1 MPDRERDTRG
11 FHRGATLCGLAAALC
26 ACGAIG
32 DPRPPLENLPNPV
45 HDLSARQVSDGI
57 DLAWTWPVRTTEGEI
72 ARDMSGFTLWAVDV
86 PSLPAELGRDTID
99 DHRRQVA
106 TLEAPAFANSEP
118 GDRLELRSPLNAW
131 KLGQPAI
138 LVITAWNRAGRDGG
152 YSNQVPIQPLQ
163 PPGAPRLREPAVTA
177 QGVALTWH
185 PADLAEEYAIER
197 AGSEEGAFETLGR
210 LASESFL
217 DRTAAWGD
225 LHRYRLRP
233 YRMSDA
239 GWIEGPL
246 SETVSVT
253 PIDTFPPPPPSGLR
267 AVRTAT
273 TVELSWLPV
282 DENGVA
288 GYRVF
293 RGGTALGP
301 LVTGTSFSD
310 GTAASGTAYEYEVT
324 AVDANGNE
332 SPPGGLLAVPPFV
345 P

>member
-1 MPDRERDTRG
+1 
-11 FHRGATLCGLAAALC
+11 
-26 ACGAIG
+26 
-32 DPRPPLENLPNPV
+32 
-45 HDLSARQVSDGI
+45 
-57 DLAWTWPVRTTEGEI
+57 
-72 ARDMSGFTLWAVDV
+72 
-86 PSLPAELGRDTID
+86 
-99 DHRRQVA
+99 
-106 TLEAPAFANSEP
+106 
-118 GDRLELRSPLNAW
+118 
-131 KLGQPAI
+131 
-138 LVITAWNRAGRDGG
+138 
-152 YSNQVPIQPLQ
+152 
-163 PPGAPRLREPAVTA
+163 
-177 QGVALTWH
+177 
-185 PADLAEEYAIER
+185 
-197 AGSEEGAFETLGR
+197 
-210 LASESFL
+210 
-217 DRTAAWGD
+217 
-225 LHRYRLRP
+225 
-233 YRMSDA
+233 MSDA

-267 AVRTAT
+267 AVRTAD

-324 AVDANGNE
+324 AIDANGNE

>member
-1 MPDRERDTRG
+1 MPDRERDTGR
-11 FHRGATLCGLAAALC
+11 FHRSVAPFGLAAALC
-26 ACGAIG
+26 SCGSIG

-45 HDLSARQVSDGI
+45 LDLSARQVGDEIEVS
-57 DLAWTWPVRTTEGEI
+57 WTWPVRTTEGEI
-72 ARDMSGFTLWAVDV
+72 ARDVGGFTLWAVDV

-99 DHRRQVA
+99 DHRRHVA
-106 TLEAPAFANSEP
+106 TLEAPSFADSEP
-118 GDRLELRSPLNAW
+118 GDRLDLRSPLGAW

-138 LVITAWNRAGRDGG
+138 LVITTWNRARRDSG
-152 YSNQVPIQPLQ
+152 YSNQIPIQPLQ
-163 PPGAPRLREPAVTA
+163 PPGAPNLGEPAVTA
-177 QGVALTWH
+177 QGVALTWR
-185 PADLAEEYAIER
+185 PAALAEEYAIER

-210 LASESFL
+210 LATESFL
-217 DRTAAWGD
+217 DRTVAWGD

-253 PIDTFPPPPPSGLR
+253 PIDRFPPPPPRGLR
-267 AVRTAT
+267 AVRTAS

-282 DENGVA
+282 EEEGIA
-288 GYRVF
+288 GYRVY
-293 RGGTALGP
+293 RGGSALGP

-310 GTAASGTAYEYEVT
+310 ATAAADSAHEYEVT
-324 AVDANGNE
+324 VVDANGNE
-332 SPPGGLLAVPPFV
+332 SAAEEMVAVPPFV

>member
-1 MPDRERDTRG
+1 MPDWERVSRR
-11 FHRGATLCGLAAALC
+11 FHRSVAPFGLAAALC
-26 ACGAIG
+26 ACGSIG

-45 HDLSARQVSDGI
+45 LDLSARQVGDGI
-57 DLAWTWPVRTTEGEI
+57 DVSWTRPVRTTEGEI
-72 ARDMSGFTLWAVDV
+72 ARDIGGFTLWAVDV
-86 PSLPAELGRDTID
+86 PSLPSELGQDTID
-99 DHRRQVA
+99 DHRRHVA
-106 TLEAPAFANSEP
+106 TVEAPAFADSEP
-118 GDRLELRSPLNAW
+118 GDRLDLRSPLNAW

-163 PPGAPRLREPAVTA
+163 SPGSPSLREPAVTA
-177 QGVALTWH
+177 QGVALTWS
-185 PADLAEEYAIER
+185 PADLAEEYRIER

-210 LASESFL
+210 LAAHSFL
-217 DRTAAWGD
+217 DRTVAWGD
-225 LHRYRLRP
+225 PHRYRLRP

-253 PIDTFPPPPPSGLR
+253 PIDTFAPQPPRGLR

-282 DENGVA
+282 EEEAIA
-288 GYRVF
+288 GYRVY
-293 RGGTALGP
+293 RGGAVLEQ

-310 GTAASGTAYEYEVT
+310 DTAAVDAAYEYEVT
-324 AVDANGNE
+324 VVDANGNE
-332 SPPGGLLAVPPFV
+332 SAAEEMVAVPPFG

>member
-1 MPDRERDTRG
+1 MPDRERVTRR
-11 FHRGATLCGLAAALC
+11 FHRSVAFFGLAAAVC
-26 ACGAIG
+26 ACGSIG

-45 HDLSARQVSDGI
+45 LDLSARQVGDEI
-57 DLAWTWPVRTTEGEI
+57 DVSWTRPVRTTEGEI
-72 ARDMSGFTLWAVDV
+72 ARDIAGFTLWAVEV
-86 PSLPAELGRDTID
+86 PSLPAELGHDTID
-99 DHRRQVA
+99 DHRRPVA
-106 TLEAPAFANSEP
+106 TLEAPAFADSEP
-118 GDRLELRSPLNAW
+118 GDRLGLRSPLRAW

-138 LVITAWNRAGRDGG
+138 LVITAWNRAGRTGG

-163 PPGAPRLREPAVTA
+163 SPGAPRLGEPVVTA
-177 QGVALTWH
+177 QGVALNWR

-197 AGSEEGAFETLGR
+197 ARSEDEAFETLGR
-210 LASESFL
+210 LAAEEFL
-217 DRTAAWGD
+217 DRTVTWGEP
-225 LHRYRLRP
+225 HQYRLRP

-253 PIDTFPPPPPSGLR
+253 PIDTFAPLPPRGLR

-282 DENGVA
+282 EGEDVA
-288 GYRVF
+288 GYRVY
-293 RGGTALGP
+293 RSGSALGS

-310 GTAASGTAYEYEVT
+310 GTATAATAYEYEVT
-324 AVDANGNE
+324 VVDANGNE
-332 SPPGGLLAVPPFV
+332 SAAEEMVAVPPFV